1 MKIEQRMLK
10 QSRENGKLA
19 ISMVLKNQH
28 TVPGAQAYTEVSRFD
43 VVLQLFQLLLLR

>member
-28 TVPGAQAYTEVSRFD
+28 TVPGAQAHTEVSRFD